1 MAASA
6 SDKFQLISASGTVP
20 NVPRV
25 TATRSAAGTSLTV
38 DNCNWDT
45 TTGKIFSTYQVNT
58 SGDVVAGTQT
68 IWKGVVNSSTSIGS
82 LTRLAGASDTG
93 NAIGDYVE
101 IIPDSEWV
109 NNLISGVLAQHNQDG
124 THSDITADSIEATT
138 ATFDSVTINGTASA
152 EGWSPLGDTPDTIT
166 ANGNRSYD
174 LVFNSNDLTDTL
186 SPGMRLKLTRTVTA
200 PTHCVD
206 LESSSSQYFNK
217 TSPAGMT
224 FTDDFVVSAWVKLE
238 SYTGANQGIISRYNG
253 TSGWRLVIQPS
264 GQVELTGFNAGS
276 GNNSGI
282 TSATSVPIGRWV
294 HIAAQLDMSAFTATT
309 TTSYVMIDGINVP
322 AAVSRAGTN
331 PTALV
336 QAGNL
341 EIGSYNSGTSPFDGK
356 IAQVAIYSAK
366 VTQANVLAT
375 MAQGLTGSET
385 SLISAYSFNNTL
397 NDLSANANNLTA
409 QNSAVATA
417 TDSPFAG
424 GSAGTTEYGI
434 VTAAAF
440 STDTTLTV
448 QVPEGYALPTT
459 GGISAV
465 SYSINKIPYGF
476 PIQADKWSLKMI
488 QSSTDRTTTSTTF
501 ATLTDSIVLPVGA
514 WKFKYRV
521 LLQVTVNST
530 NNRIATLTLSS
541 DGSTETDLELTT
553 ETGFQPVAATVN
565 NEVVVYAEKNISASA
580 ATTYTALGKVNGAGG
595 TLTLANSARGFIITA
610 DCNYL

>member
-1 MAASA
+1 MGHQN
-6 SDKFQLISASGTVP
+6 FF
-20 NVPRV
+20 
-25 TATRSAAGTSLTV
+25 ATRLTT
-38 DNCNWDT
+38 D
-45 TTGKIFSTYQVNT
+45 I
-58 SGDVVAGTQT
+58 
-68 IWKGVVNSSTSIGS
+68 
-82 LTRLAGASDTG
+82 GASDTTITLETAPTETSG
-93 NAIGDYVE
+93 RLVLEARNPTQRE
-101 IIPDSEWV
+101 IIKYTGVAGNDITGVTRGEGGTSAKTHTRNALVEM
-109 NNLISGVLAQHNQDG
+109 NLIAEDIQDLYDAYDSFVASNANG
-124 THSDITADSIEATT
+124 WVDLLSAPNTVTA
-138 ATFDSVTINGTASA
+138 
-152 EGWSPLGDTPDTIT
+152 L
-166 ANGNRSYD
+166 GNRSYSM
-174 LVFNSNDLTDTL
+174 VFNGVDHTDLI

-200 PTHCVD
+200 PTQCAD
-206 LESSSSQYFNK
+206 LESGSSHYFNK
-217 TSPAGMT
+217 TSPSGMT
-224 FTDDFVVSAWVKLE
+224 FTDDFTVSAWVKLE
-238 SYTGANQGIISRYNG
+238 SYTGGAQTIASRYNG
-253 TSGWRLVIQPS
+253 TSGWALEVQSS
-264 GQVELTGFNAGS
+264 GQVAIIGWN
-276 GNNSGI
+276 NNSANYSQI
-282 TSATSVPIGRWV
+282 LSAQSVPLNRWV

-309 TTSYVMIDGINVP
+309 TTSYVMIDGVNVP
-322 AAVSRAGTN
+322 GTVSRGGTS
-331 PTALV
+331 PTALI

-341 EIGSYNSGTSPFDGK
+341 EIGSKNAGSFFDGK

-366 VTQANVLAT
+366 VTQANILAT

-424 GSAGTTEYGI
+424 GSVGTTEYGI

-440 STDTTLTV
+440 STNTTLTV

>member
-1 MAASA
+1 MGHQN
-6 SDKFQLISASGTVP
+6 FF
-20 NVPRV
+20 
-25 TATRSAAGTSLTV
+25 ATRLTT
-38 DNCNWDT
+38 D
-45 TTGKIFSTYQVNT
+45 I
-58 SGDVVAGTQT
+58 
-68 IWKGVVNSSTSIGS
+68 
-82 LTRLAGASDTG
+82 GASDTTITLETAPTETSG
-93 NAIGDYVE
+93 RLVLEARNPTQRE
-101 IIPDSEWV
+101 IIKYT
-109 NNLISGVLAQHNQDG
+109 GVAGN
-124 THSDITADSIEATT
+124 DITGVTRGEGGTSAKTHTRNALVEMNLTAEDIQDLYDAYDSFVASNANGWVDLLSAPNTVT
-138 ATFDSVTINGTASA
+138 A
-152 EGWSPLGDTPDTIT
+152 L
-166 ANGNRSYD
+166 GNRSYSM
-174 LVFNSNDLTDTL
+174 VFNGVDHTDLI

-200 PTHCVD
+200 PTQCAD
-206 LESSSSQYFNK
+206 LESGSSHYFNK
-217 TSPAGMT
+217 TSPSGMT
-224 FTDDFVVSAWVKLE
+224 FTDDFTVSAWVKLE
-238 SYTGANQGIISRYNG
+238 SYTGGAQTIASRYNG
-253 TSGWRLVIQPS
+253 TSGWALEVQSS
-264 GQVELTGFNAGS
+264 GQVAIIGWN
-276 GNNSGI
+276 NNSANYSQI
-282 TSATSVPIGRWV
+282 LSAQSVPLNRWV

-309 TTSYVMIDGINVP
+309 TTSYVMIDGVNVP
-322 AAVSRAGTN
+322 GTVSRGGTS
-331 PTALV
+331 PTALI

-341 EIGSYNSGTSPFDGK
+341 EIGSKNAGSFFDGK

-366 VTQANVLAT
+366 VTQANILAT

-440 STDTTLTV
+440 STNTTLTV

>member
-1 MAASA
+1 MGHQN
-6 SDKFQLISASGTVP
+6 FF
-20 NVPRV
+20 
-25 TATRSAAGTSLTV
+25 ATRLTT
-38 DNCNWDT
+38 D
-45 TTGKIFSTYQVNT
+45 I
-58 SGDVVAGTQT
+58 
-68 IWKGVVNSSTSIGS
+68 
-82 LTRLAGASDTG
+82 GASDTTITLETAPTETSG
-93 NAIGDYVE
+93 RLVLEARNPTQRE
-101 IIPDSEWV
+101 IIKYT
-109 NNLISGVLAQHNQDG
+109 GVAGN
-124 THSDITADSIEATT
+124 DITGVTRGEGGTSAKTHTRNALVEMNLTAEDIQDLYDAYDSFVASNANGWVDLLSAPNTVT
-138 ATFDSVTINGTASA
+138 A
-152 EGWSPLGDTPDTIT
+152 L
-166 ANGNRSYD
+166 GNRSYSM
-174 LVFNSNDLTDTL
+174 VFNGVDHTDLI

-200 PTHCVD
+200 PTQCAD
-206 LESSSSQYFNK
+206 LESGSSHYFNK
-217 TSPAGMT
+217 TSPSGMT

-424 GSAGTTEYGI
+424 GSVGTTEYGI

-440 STDTTLTV
+440 STNTTLTV

>member
-1 MAASA
+1 MGHQN
-6 SDKFQLISASGTVP
+6 FF
-20 NVPRV
+20 
-25 TATRSAAGTSLTV
+25 ATRLTT
-38 DNCNWDT
+38 D
-45 TTGKIFSTYQVNT
+45 I
-58 SGDVVAGTQT
+58 
-68 IWKGVVNSSTSIGS
+68 
-82 LTRLAGASDTG
+82 GASDTTITLETAPTETSG
-93 NAIGDYVE
+93 RLVLEARNPTQRE
-101 IIPDSEWV
+101 IIKYT
-109 NNLISGVLAQHNQDG
+109 GVAGN
-124 THSDITADSIEATT
+124 DITGVTRGEGGTSAKTHTRNALVEMNLTAEDIQDLYDAYDSFVASNANGWVDLLSAPNTVT
-138 ATFDSVTINGTASA
+138 A
-152 EGWSPLGDTPDTIT
+152 L
-166 ANGNRSYD
+166 GNRSYSM
-174 LVFNSNDLTDTL
+174 VFNGVDHTDLI

-200 PTHCVD
+200 PTQCAD
-206 LESSSSQYFNK
+206 LESGSSHYFNK
-217 TSPAGMT
+217 TSPSGMT
-224 FTDDFVVSAWVKLE
+224 FTDDFTVSAWVKLE
-238 SYTGANQGIISRYNG
+238 SYTGGAQTIASRYNG
-253 TSGWRLVIQPS
+253 TSGWALEVQSS
-264 GQVELTGFNAGS
+264 GQVAIIGWN
-276 GNNSGI
+276 NNSANYSQI
-282 TSATSVPIGRWV
+282 LSAQSVPLNRWV

-309 TTSYVMIDGINVP
+309 TTSYVMIDGVNVP
-322 AAVSRAGTN
+322 GTVSRGGTS
-331 PTALV
+331 PTALI

-341 EIGSYNSGTSPFDGK
+341 EIGSKNAGSFFDGK

-366 VTQANVLAT
+366 VTQANILAT

-424 GSAGTTEYGI
+424 GSVGTTEYGI

-440 STDTTLTV
+440 STNTTLTV

>member
-1 MAASA
+1 
-6 SDKFQLISASGTVP
+6 
-20 NVPRV
+20 
-25 TATRSAAGTSLTV
+25 
-38 DNCNWDT
+38 
-45 TTGKIFSTYQVNT
+45 
-58 SGDVVAGTQT
+58 
-68 IWKGVVNSSTSIGS
+68 
-82 LTRLAGASDTG
+82 
-93 NAIGDYVE
+93 
-101 IIPDSEWV
+101 
-109 NNLISGVLAQHNQDG
+109 
-124 THSDITADSIEATT
+124 
-138 ATFDSVTINGTASA
+138 
-152 EGWSPLGDTPDTIT
+152 
-166 ANGNRSYD
+166 
-174 LVFNSNDLTDTL
+174 
-186 SPGMRLKLTRTVTA
+186 
-200 PTHCVD
+200 
-206 LESSSSQYFNK
+206 
-217 TSPAGMT
+217 
-224 FTDDFVVSAWVKLE
+224 
-238 SYTGANQGIISRYNG
+238 
-253 TSGWRLVIQPS
+253 
-264 GQVELTGFNAGS
+264 
-276 GNNSGI
+276 
-282 TSATSVPIGRWV
+282 
-294 HIAAQLDMSAFTATT
+294 MSAFTATT
-309 TTSYVMIDGINVP
+309 TTSYVMIDGVNVP
-322 AAVSRAGTN
+322 GTVSRGGTS
-331 PTALV
+331 PTALI

-341 EIGSYNSGTSPFDGK
+341 EIGSKNAGSFFDGK

-366 VTQANVLAT
+366 VTQANILAT

-424 GSAGTTEYGI
+424 GSVGTTEYGI

-440 STDTTLTV
+440 STNTTLTV